1 MHHDACI
8 IIVHSSCLVTV
19 RLAIDG
25 LRYTHRKRAMP
36 YDNSVTIIMS
46 TRLRDAPLPHV
57 ATSLAPCQL
66 GRTGAQACRLVITS
80 TLPPP
85 LHGQAREAAVGIP
98 HPQSNDTKKTPHIP
112 GPRVLHRVQR
122 PRPSRLRPPMR
133 FAPPTWE
140 SPPPSDLP
148 LPVLC
153 ASERMPVADPSSYTA
168 LYR

>member
-46 TRLRDAPLPHV
+46 TRLRDAPLPHG

-66 GRTGAQACRLVITS
+66 GRTGAQACLQVSDHFHTS
-80 TLPPP
+80 TT
-85 LHGQAREAAVGIP
+85 A
-98 HPQSNDTKKTPHIP
+98 T
-112 GPRVLHRVQR
+112 
-122 PRPSRLRPPMR
+122 RPSTGSCGRHPPSAVKRHQENATHSRPPGAPSSPTSTSLS
-133 FAPPTWE
+133 FAPAYAFR
-140 SPPPSDLP
+140 PSDMGIAASKRSTATR
-148 LPVLC
+148 PV
-153 ASERMPVADPSSYTA
+153 RV
-168 LYR
+168 